1 MIQGL
6 TAGRQRGAA
15 DGGERERPARPDR
28 GHQLGPGQSAVFSH
42 QDVPSQG
49 CAAAGFYGVY
59 GDVSALRGWVD
70 STIAG
75 NFGADF
81 CPAGP
86 EPDTV

>member
-1 MIQGL
+1 MESGS
-6 TAGRQRGAA
+6 
-15 DGGERERPARPDR
+15 
-28 GHQLGPGQSAVFSH
+28 GQHVLIGDTSWGQVSLPSLSH
-42 QDVPSQG
+42 QDIPSQG

-59 GDVSALRGWVD
+59 GAVSALRGWVD

-81 CPAGP
+81 CPGGP